1 MYGLVR
7 LILSPETTGPI
18 DKIKALIDFWSVQ
31 DRNMG
36 LYGLARG
43 VRMATKQP
51 SGCFI
56 SLIGEFFE
64 Y

>member
-18 DKIKALIDFWSVQ
+18 EKIKALIDFWSVQ

-43 VRMATKQP
+43 SVWQQN
-51 SGCFI
+51 
-56 SLIGEFFE
+56 SLLAVLFH
-64 Y
+64 